1 MAVTGSF
8 IHVRNILKMKQ
19 IDMDNKYKGELI
31 LDEPMSKHTSW
42 GIGGPADLFYSPKN
56 RKDLIGF
63 LSGLDSTIPITWIGR
78 GTNVLVRD
86 SGIRGVVINT
96 RSFLK
101 EIVKTSEHL
110 YKVEAGV
117 TCVELALF
125 CQKNGIGPAAFFSG
139 IPGSIGGALTM
150 NAGSFGMETWDLVK
164 EVEVINE
171 KGDISFLEKESFDIA
186 YRTVT
191 FPFRLWF
198 LSCSM
203 FLSSDEQTTKDNLIE
218 LRNQRI
224 RTQPLSEDTC
234 GSVFK
239 NPPGNFA
246 GALIEGS
253 GLKGFKIGSAS
264 ISEQHAN
271 FIVNEGGATARDIE
285 NLIKHTRQVVKKNYD
300 IDLQPE
306 VRIIG
311 EASLSE

>member
-1 MAVTGSF
+1 LFKEIAQQFEDDCS
-8 IHVRNILKMKQ
+8 
-19 IDMDNKYKGELI
+19 Y
-31 LDEPMSKHTSW
+31 DEPMSKHTSW
-42 GIGGPADLFYSPKN
+42 GIGGCSDLFYSPKS
-56 RKDLIGF
+56 RKDLVYF
-63 LSGLDSTIPITWIGR
+63 LSSIDPTLPITWIGR
-78 GTNVLVRD
+78 GTNILVRD
-86 SGIRGVVINT
+86 GGIRGVVT
-96 RSFLK
+96 STKSFLK
-101 EIVKTSEHL
+101 EIIKTSEHL

-117 TCVELALF
+117 ACVELALF

-203 FLSSDEQTTKDNLIE
+203 SLSSDEQTTKDNLIE

-239 NPPGNFA
+239 NPPGNYA
-246 GALIEGS
+246 GALIERS

-264 ISEQHAN
+264 ISEKHAN

-285 NLIKHTRQVVKKNYD
+285 NLIKHTRQAVREKFD
-300 IDLQPE
+300 IDLQRE

-311 EASLSE
+311 EAS

>member
-1 MAVTGSF
+1 MS
-8 IHVRNILKMKQ
+8 KQ
-19 IDMDNKYKGELI
+19 AYNCYYNEL
-31 LDEPMSKHTSW
+31 LSKHTAW
-42 GIGGPADLFYSPKN
+42 KVGGPADIFFTPQN
-56 RKDLIGF
+56 RDDLSNF
-63 LSGLDSTIPITWIGR
+63 LKSNHGKQITWLGN

-86 SGIRGVVINT
+86 GGIRGAVISTKKSIDKINMET
-96 RSFLK
+96 KNSCR
-101 EIVKTSEHL
+101 
-110 YKVEAGV
+110 VEAGAS
-117 TCVELALF
+117 CMDLALF
-125 CQKNGIGPAAFFSG
+125 AEKNQLGPAAFFSG

-171 KGDISFLEKESFDIA
+171 KGDISFIEKGSFDIA

-203 FLSSDEQTTKDNLIE
+203 FLSSDEETTKDNLIE

-224 RTQPLSEDTC
+224 KTQPLSEDTC

-239 NPPGNFA
+239 NPPGNYA

-264 ISEQHAN
+264 ISEKHAN
-271 FIVNEGGATARDIE
+271 FIVNQGGATAGDIE
-285 NLIKHTRQVVKKNYD
+285 NLINHTRQVVKKNYD
-300 IDLQPE
+300 IDLQLE
-306 VRIIG
+306 VRIMG
-311 EASLSE
+311 EKK

>member
-1 MAVTGSF
+1 MLKNMTQEFEDDCSCNESMA
-8 IHVRNILKMKQ
+8 
-19 IDMDNKYKGELI
+19 
-31 LDEPMSKHTSW
+31 KHTSW
-42 GIGGPADLFYSPKN
+42 GIGGCADLFYSPKS
-56 RKDLIGF
+56 REDLVSF
-63 LSGLDSTIPITWIGR
+63 LSSVDPNLPITWIGK
-78 GTNVLVRD
+78 GTNILVRD
-86 SGIRGVVINT
+86 AGIRGVVIST
-96 RSFLK
+96 KSFLK
-101 EIVKTSEHL
+101 EIEKTSKYL

-117 TCVELALF
+117 ACVELALF

-150 NAGSFGMETWDLVK
+150 NAGSFGMETWDLVI

-203 FLSSDEQTTKDNLIE
+203 SLSSDEQTTKDNLIE

-224 RTQPLSEDTC
+224 KTQPLSEDTC

-285 NLIKHTRQVVKKNYD
+285 NLIKHTRQAVREKFD

-311 EASLSE
+311 EAS

>member
-1 MAVTGSF
+1 MKLLKDIAQKFEGDCSYDESMA
-8 IHVRNILKMKQ
+8 
-19 IDMDNKYKGELI
+19 
-31 LDEPMSKHTSW
+31 KHTSW
-42 GIGGPADLFYSPKN
+42 RVGGRADLFYSPKS
-56 RKDLIGF
+56 RKDLVYF
-63 LSGLDSTIPITWIGR
+63 LSSIDPNLPITWIGR
-78 GTNVLVRD
+78 GTNILVRD
-86 SGIRGVVINT
+86 AGIRGVVIST
-96 RSFLK
+96 KSFLK
-101 EIVKTSEHL
+101 EIEKTSEYL

-117 TCVELALF
+117 ACVELALF

-203 FLSSDEQTTKDNLIE
+203 ALSSDEQTTKDNLIE

-224 RTQPLSEDTC
+224 RTQPLSENTC

-239 NPPGNFA
+239 NPPGNYA
-246 GALIEGS
+246 GALIEGA

-285 NLIKHTRQVVKKNYD
+285 NLIKHTRQAVREKFD

-311 EASLSE
+311 EAS

>member
-1 MAVTGSF
+1 MS
-8 IHVRNILKMKQ
+8 KQ
-19 IDMDNKYKGELI
+19 AYNCYYNEL
-31 LDEPMSKHTSW
+31 LSKHTAW
-42 GIGGPADLFYSPKN
+42 KVGGPADIFFTPQN
-56 RKDLIGF
+56 RDDLTNF
-63 LSGLDSTIPITWIGR
+63 LKSNHGKQITWLGN

-86 SGIRGVVINT
+86 GGIRGAVISTKKSIDKINMET
-96 RSFLK
+96 KNSCR
-101 EIVKTSEHL
+101 
-110 YKVEAGV
+110 VEAGAS
-117 TCVELALF
+117 CMDLALF
-125 CQKNGIGPAAFFSG
+125 AEKNQLGPAAFFSG

-171 KGDISFLEKESFDIA
+171 KGDISFIEKESFDIA

-191 FPFRLWF
+191 FPFKLWF

-203 FLSSDEQTTKDNLIE
+203 SLSSDEQTTKDNLIE

-224 RTQPLSEDTC
+224 KTQPLSEDTC

-239 NPPGNFA
+239 NPPGNYA
-246 GALIEGS
+246 GALIEES

-271 FIVNEGGATARDIE
+271 FIVNEGGATSDDIE
-285 NLIKHTRQVVKKNYD
+285 NLINHTRQVVKKNYD

-306 VRIIG
+306 VRIMG
-311 EASLSE
+311 EKKQTQK

>member
-1 MAVTGSF
+1 MLN
-8 IHVRNILKMKQ
+8 NITQ
-19 IDMDNKYKGELI
+19 EFEDDYSY
-31 LDEPMSKHTSW
+31 DESMVKHTSW
-42 GIGGPADLFYSPKN
+42 GIGGCADLFYSPKS
-56 RKDLIGF
+56 REDLVSF
-63 LSGLDSTIPITWIGR
+63 LSSIDPNLPITWIGK
-78 GTNVLVRD
+78 GTNILVRD
-86 SGIRGVVINT
+86 GGIRGVVIST
-96 RSFLK
+96 KSFLK
-101 EIVKTSEHL
+101 KIEKTSEYL

-117 TCVELALF
+117 ACVELALF

-171 KGDISFLEKESFDIA
+171 KGDISFIEKESFDIA

-203 FLSSDEQTTKDNLIE
+203 FLSRDEETTKDNLID

-224 RTQPLSEDTC
+224 KTQPLSEDTC

-285 NLIKHTRQVVKKNYD
+285 NLINHTRQVVKKNYD

-306 VRIIG
+306 VRIMG
-311 EASLSE
+311 EKK

>member
-1 MAVTGSF
+1 MS
-8 IHVRNILKMKQ
+8 KQ
-19 IDMDNKYKGELI
+19 AYNCYYNEL
-31 LDEPMSKHTSW
+31 LSKHTAW
-42 GIGGPADLFYSPKN
+42 KVGGPADIFFTPQN
-56 RKDLIGF
+56 RDDLSNF
-63 LSGLDSTIPITWIGR
+63 LKSNHGKQITWLGN

-86 SGIRGVVINT
+86 GGIRGAVISTKKSIDKINMET
-96 RSFLK
+96 KNSCR
-101 EIVKTSEHL
+101 
-110 YKVEAGV
+110 VEAGAS
-117 TCVELALF
+117 CMDLALF
-125 CQKNGIGPAAFFSG
+125 AEKNQLGPAAFFSG

-171 KGDISFLEKESFDIA
+171 KGDISFIEKESFDIA

-203 FLSSDEQTTKDNLIE
+203 FLSSDEETTKDNLIE

-224 RTQPLSEDTC
+224 KTQPLSEDTC

-264 ISEQHAN
+264 ISEKHAN
-271 FIVNEGGATARDIE
+271 FIINEGGATASDIE
-285 NLIKHTRQVVKKNYD
+285 NLINHARQVVKENYD

-311 EASLSE
+311 EA

>member
-1 MAVTGSF
+1 MSKKAY
-8 IHVRNILKMKQ
+8 NCYY
-19 IDMDNKYKGELI
+19 NEL
-31 LDEPMSKHTSW
+31 LSKHTAW
-42 GIGGPADLFYSPKN
+42 KVGGPADIFFTPQN
-56 RKDLIGF
+56 RDDLSNF
-63 LSGLDSTIPITWIGR
+63 LKSNRGKQITWLGN

-86 SGIRGVVINT
+86 GGIRGAVISTKKSIDKINMET
-96 RSFLK
+96 KNSCR
-101 EIVKTSEHL
+101 
-110 YKVEAGV
+110 VEAGAS
-117 TCVELALF
+117 CMDLALF
-125 CQKNGIGPAAFFSG
+125 AEKNQLGPAAFFSG

-203 FLSSDEQTTKDNLIE
+203 FLSSDEETTKDNLIE

-224 RTQPLSEDTC
+224 KTQPLSEDTC

-239 NPPGNFA
+239 NPPGNYA

-264 ISEQHAN
+264 ISEKHAN
-271 FIVNEGGATARDIE
+271 FIVNQGGATAGDIE
-285 NLIKHTRQVVKKNYD
+285 NLINHTRQVVKKNYD
-300 IDLQPE
+300 IDLQLE
-306 VRIIG
+306 VRIMG
-311 EASLSE
+311 EKQ

>member
-1 MAVTGSF
+1 MKLLKDIAQKFEGDCSYDESMA
-8 IHVRNILKMKQ
+8 
-19 IDMDNKYKGELI
+19 
-31 LDEPMSKHTSW
+31 KHTSW
-42 GIGGPADLFYSPKN
+42 RVGGRADLFYSPKS
-56 RKDLIGF
+56 RKDLVYF
-63 LSGLDSTIPITWIGR
+63 LSSIDPNLPITWIGR
-78 GTNVLVRD
+78 GTNILVRD
-86 SGIRGVVINT
+86 AGIRGVVIST
-96 RSFLK
+96 KYFLK
-101 EIVKTSEHL
+101 EIEKTSEYL

-117 TCVELALF
+117 ACVELALF

-203 FLSSDEQTTKDNLIE
+203 SLSSDEQTTKDNLIE

-285 NLIKHTRQVVKKNYD
+285 NLIKHTRQAVREKFD

-311 EASLSE
+311 EAS

>member
-1 MAVTGSF
+1 MLKNITQEFEDDCSCNESMA
-8 IHVRNILKMKQ
+8 
-19 IDMDNKYKGELI
+19 
-31 LDEPMSKHTSW
+31 KHTSW
-42 GIGGPADLFYSPKN
+42 GIGGCADLFYSPKS
-56 RKDLIGF
+56 REDLVSF
-63 LSGLDSTIPITWIGR
+63 LSSIDPNLPITWIGK
-78 GTNVLVRD
+78 GTNILIRD
-86 SGIRGVVINT
+86 GGIRGVVIST
-96 RSFLK
+96 KSFLK
-101 EIVKTSEHL
+101 EIEKTSKYL

-117 TCVELALF
+117 ACVELALF

-171 KGDISFLEKESFDIA
+171 TGDISFLEKESFDIA

-203 FLSSDEQTTKDNLIE
+203 SLSSDEQTTKDNLIE

-224 RTQPLSEDTC
+224 KTQPLSEDTC

-264 ISEQHAN
+264 ISEKHAN
-271 FIVNEGGATARDIE
+271 FIVNQGGATAGDIE
-285 NLIKHTRQVVKKNYD
+285 NLINHTRQVVKKNYD

-306 VRIIG
+306 VRIMG
-311 EASLSE
+311 EKE

>member
-1 MAVTGSF
+1 MS
-8 IHVRNILKMKQ
+8 KQ
-19 IDMDNKYKGELI
+19 AYNCYYNEL
-31 LDEPMSKHTSW
+31 LSKHTAW
-42 GIGGPADLFYSPKN
+42 KVGGPADIFFTPQN
-56 RKDLIGF
+56 RDDLSNF
-63 LSGLDSTIPITWIGR
+63 LKSNHGKQITWLGN

-86 SGIRGVVINT
+86 GGIRGAVISTKKSIDKINMET
-96 RSFLK
+96 KNSCR
-101 EIVKTSEHL
+101 
-110 YKVEAGV
+110 VEAGAS
-117 TCVELALF
+117 CLDLALF
-125 CQKNGIGPAAFFSG
+125 AEKNQLGPAAFFSG

-171 KGDISFLEKESFDIA
+171 KGDISFIEKESFDIA

-203 FLSSDEQTTKDNLIE
+203 FLSSDEETTKDNLIE

-224 RTQPLSEDTC
+224 KTQPLSEDTC

-264 ISEQHAN
+264 ISEKHAN
-271 FIVNEGGATARDIE
+271 FIVNQGGATAGDIE
-285 NLIKHTRQVVKKNYD
+285 NLINHTRQVVKKNYD

-306 VRIIG
+306 VRIMG
-311 EASLSE
+311 EKE

>member
-1 MAVTGSF
+1 MSKKAY
-8 IHVRNILKMKQ
+8 NCYY
-19 IDMDNKYKGELI
+19 NEL
-31 LDEPMSKHTSW
+31 LSKHTAW
-42 GIGGPADLFYSPKN
+42 KVGGPADIFFTPQN
-56 RKDLIGF
+56 RDDLSNF
-63 LSGLDSTIPITWIGR
+63 LKSNHGKQITWLGN

-86 SGIRGVVINT
+86 GGIRGAVISTKKSIDKINMET
-96 RSFLK
+96 KNSCR
-101 EIVKTSEHL
+101 
-110 YKVEAGV
+110 VEAGAS
-117 TCVELALF
+117 CMDLALF
-125 CQKNGIGPAAFFSG
+125 AEKNQLGPAAFFSG

-171 KGDISFLEKESFDIA
+171 KGDISFIEKESFDIA

-203 FLSSDEQTTKDNLIE
+203 FLSSDEETTKDNLIE

-224 RTQPLSEDTC
+224 KTQPLSEDTC

-239 NPPGNFA
+239 NPPGNYA

-264 ISEQHAN
+264 ISEKHAN
-271 FIVNEGGATARDIE
+271 FIVNQGGATAGDIE
-285 NLIKHTRQVVKKNYD
+285 NLINHTRQVVKKNYD
-300 IDLQPE
+300 IDLQLE
-306 VRIIG
+306 VRIMG
-311 EASLSE
+311 EKQ

>member
-1 MAVTGSF
+1 MS
-8 IHVRNILKMKQ
+8 KQ
-19 IDMDNKYKGELI
+19 AYNCYYNEL
-31 LDEPMSKHTSW
+31 LSKHTAW
-42 GIGGPADLFYSPKN
+42 KVGGPADIFFTPQN
-56 RKDLIGF
+56 RDDLSNF
-63 LSGLDSTIPITWIGR
+63 LKSNHGKQITWLGN

-86 SGIRGVVINT
+86 GGIRGAVISTKKSIDKINMEPKNSC
-96 RSFLK
+96 R
-101 EIVKTSEHL
+101 
-110 YKVEAGV
+110 VEAGAS
-117 TCVELALF
+117 CMDLALF
-125 CQKNGIGPAAFFSG
+125 AEKNQLGPAAFFSG

-171 KGDISFLEKESFDIA
+171 KGDISFIEKESFDIA

-203 FLSSDEQTTKDNLIE
+203 FLSSDEETTKDNLIE

-224 RTQPLSEDTC
+224 KTQPLSEDTC

-239 NPPGNFA
+239 NPPGNYA

-264 ISEQHAN
+264 ISEKHAN
-271 FIVNEGGATARDIE
+271 FIVNQGGATAGDIE
-285 NLIKHTRQVVKKNYD
+285 NLINHTRQVVKKNYD
-300 IDLQPE
+300 IDLQLE
-306 VRIIG
+306 VRIMG
-311 EASLSE
+311 EKQ

>member
-1 MAVTGSF
+1 MKLLKDIAQKFEGDCSYDESMA
-8 IHVRNILKMKQ
+8 
-19 IDMDNKYKGELI
+19 
-31 LDEPMSKHTSW
+31 KHTSW
-42 GIGGPADLFYSPKN
+42 RVGGRADLFYSPKS
-56 RKDLIGF
+56 RKDLVYF
-63 LSGLDSTIPITWIGR
+63 LSSIDPNLPITWIGR
-78 GTNVLVRD
+78 GTNILVRD
-86 SGIRGVVINT
+86 AGIRGVVIST
-96 RSFLK
+96 KSFLK
-101 EIVKTSEHL
+101 EIEKTSEYL

-117 TCVELALF
+117 ACVELALF

-203 FLSSDEQTTKDNLIE
+203 SLSSDEQTTKDNLIE

-224 RTQPLSEDTC
+224 RTQPLSENTC

-239 NPPGNFA
+239 NPPGNYA

-285 NLIKHTRQVVKKNYD
+285 NLIKHTRQAVREKFD

-311 EASLSE
+311 EAS

>member
-1 MAVTGSF
+1 MS
-8 IHVRNILKMKQ
+8 KQ
-19 IDMDNKYKGELI
+19 AYNCYYNEL
-31 LDEPMSKHTSW
+31 LSKHTAW
-42 GIGGPADLFYSPKN
+42 KVGGPADIFFTPQN
-56 RKDLIGF
+56 RDDLSNF
-63 LSGLDSTIPITWIGR
+63 LKSNHGKQITWLGN

-86 SGIRGVVINT
+86 GGIRGAVISTKKSIDKINMET
-96 RSFLK
+96 KNSCR
-101 EIVKTSEHL
+101 
-110 YKVEAGV
+110 VEAGAS
-117 TCVELALF
+117 CMDLALF
-125 CQKNGIGPAAFFSG
+125 AEKNQLGPAAFFSG

-171 KGDISFLEKESFDIA
+171 KGDISFIEKESFDIA

-203 FLSSDEQTTKDNLIE
+203 FLSSDEETTKDNLIE

-224 RTQPLSEDTC
+224 KTQPLSEDTC

-239 NPPGNFA
+239 NPPGNYA

-264 ISEQHAN
+264 ISEKHAN
-271 FIVNEGGATARDIE
+271 FIVNQGGATAGDIE
-285 NLIKHTRQVVKKNYD
+285 NLINHTRQVVKKNYD
-300 IDLQPE
+300 IDLQLE
-306 VRIIG
+306 VRIMG
-311 EASLSE
+311 EKK

>member
-1 MAVTGSF
+1 MKLLKDIAQKFEDDCSYDESMA
-8 IHVRNILKMKQ
+8 
-19 IDMDNKYKGELI
+19 
-31 LDEPMSKHTSW
+31 KHTSW
-42 GIGGPADLFYSPKN
+42 GIGGRADLFYSPKS
-56 RKDLIGF
+56 RKDLVYF
-63 LSGLDSTIPITWIGR
+63 LSSIDPNLPITWIGR
-78 GTNVLVRD
+78 GTNILVRD
-86 SGIRGVVINT
+86 AGIRGVVIST
-96 RSFLK
+96 KSFLK
-101 EIVKTSEHL
+101 EIEKTSEYL

-117 TCVELALF
+117 ACVELALF

-203 FLSSDEQTTKDNLIE
+203 SLSSDEQTTKDNLIE

-239 NPPGNFA
+239 NPPGNYA

-285 NLIKHTRQVVKKNYD
+285 NLIKHTRQAVREKFD

-311 EASLSE
+311 EAS

>member
-1 MAVTGSF
+1 MLN
-8 IHVRNILKMKQ
+8 NITQ
-19 IDMDNKYKGELI
+19 EFEDDYSY
-31 LDEPMSKHTSW
+31 DESMVKHTSW
-42 GIGGPADLFYSPKN
+42 GIGGCADLFYSPKS
-56 RKDLIGF
+56 REDLVSF
-63 LSGLDSTIPITWIGR
+63 LSSIDPNLPIAWIGK
-78 GTNVLVRD
+78 GTNILVRD
-86 SGIRGVVINT
+86 GGIRGVVIST
-96 RSFLK
+96 KSFLK
-101 EIVKTSEHL
+101 EIEKTSEYL

-117 TCVELALF
+117 ACVELALF

-171 KGDISFLEKESFDIA
+171 KGDISFIEKESFDIA

-203 FLSSDEQTTKDNLIE
+203 SLSSDEQTTKDNLIE

-246 GALIEGS
+246 GALIEES
-253 GLKGFKIGSAS
+253 GLKGFKVGSAS

-271 FIVNEGGATARDIE
+271 FIVNEGGATAGDIE
-285 NLIKHTRQVVKKNYD
+285 NLINHTRQVVKKNYD
-300 IDLQPE
+300 IDLQLE
-306 VRIIG
+306 VRIMG
-311 EASLSE
+311 EKK

>member
-1 MAVTGSF
+1 MLKNMTQEFEDDCSCNESMA
-8 IHVRNILKMKQ
+8 
-19 IDMDNKYKGELI
+19 
-31 LDEPMSKHTSW
+31 KHTSW
-42 GIGGPADLFYSPKN
+42 GIGGCADLFYSPKS
-56 RKDLIGF
+56 REDLVSF
-63 LSGLDSTIPITWIGR
+63 LSSVDPNLPITWIGK
-78 GTNVLVRD
+78 GTNILVRD
-86 SGIRGVVINT
+86 AGIRGVVIST
-96 RSFLK
+96 KSFLK
-101 EIVKTSEHL
+101 EIEKTSKYL

-117 TCVELALF
+117 ACVELALF

-150 NAGSFGMETWDLVK
+150 NAGSFGMETWDLVI

-203 FLSSDEQTTKDNLIE
+203 SLSSDEQTTKDNLIE

-285 NLIKHTRQVVKKNYD
+285 NLIKHTRQAVREKFD

-311 EASLSE
+311 EAS